1 MPGSL
6 RTFHRS
12 PARCNASSRAETLK
26 PRPRLRSSRFNDQ
39 LHSTLS
45 SRVRFLLPSWKIY
58 TQLFWETL
66 MATFGLIEY
75 QDAAPEVRAVYD
87 DIMATRKIDWINN
100 FWKAIAHDPAL
111 LKRTW
116 ESLKQIMA
124 PGALDPL
131 TKELIYIA
139 VSVTNNCNY
148 CIASHTASAF
158 GKGMT
163 NAMFKELQAVI
174 GMANESNKL
183 VTGYQVEV
191 DQRFQ
196 PPLPR

>member
-1 MPGSL
+1 
-6 RTFHRS
+6 
-12 PARCNASSRAETLK
+12 
-26 PRPRLRSSRFNDQ
+26 
-39 LHSTLS
+39 
-45 SRVRFLLPSWKIY
+45 
-58 TQLFWETL
+58 

-75 QDAAPEVRAVYD
+75 KDGSAEVRAIYD
-87 DIMATRKIDWINN
+87 DIMTTRKTDWINN

-116 ESLKQIMA
+116 EDIKEIMA

-131 TKELIYIA
+131 TKEMIYIA
-139 VSVTNNCNY
+139 VSVTNNCAY

-163 NAMFKELQAVI
+163 NAMFKELQAVV
-174 GMANESNKL
+174 GMANETNKL

-191 DQRFQ
+191 DERFR
-196 PPLPR
+196 PPLAR